1 MASTLKVD
9 TLEGQS
15 GSGTSV
21 TISGGTITGITD
33 LAIADGG
40 TGAST
45 AAGARTNLGLDT
57 MATQAASA
65 VAITGGSVTGITDLA
80 IADGG
85 TGASTAAAA
94 RTALDVPSNAEAIL
108 DTLLTTTGDIIQA
121 SAANTPARLAIGT
134 ARQVPTVNAGATAL
148 AYANPIT
155 LATEQASTSGTSI
168 NFTGIPAGVRRI
180 TVMFVGV
187 SKSGT
192 SNILVQLGDTDG
204 IEASGYLSV
213 AILSRATT
221 AGTNSTAGFVVDNS
235 GVAAAVLS
243 GAITLSLENAAAFT
257 WVQTGLLGDS
267 ATGNELTHSAGRK
280 SLSAELDRVRITMVN
295 GTDTFDAG
303 AINISYE

>member
-45 AAGARTNLGLDT
+45 AATARTNLGLDT

-65 VAITGGSVTGITDLA
+65 VAITGGSITGITDLA

-94 RTALDVPSNAEAIL
+94 RTALDVPSNSEAIL

-155 LATEQASTSGTSI
+155 LATEYTTTGGTSI
-168 NFTGIPAGVRRI
+168 PFTGIPAGVRRI
-180 TVMFVGV
+180 TVMSDGL
-187 SKSGT
+187 SGSGT
-192 SNILVQLGDTDG
+192 SPFLLQIGDAGGLETSG
-204 IEASGYLSV
+204 YGGRAQKIASG
-213 AILSRATT
+213 TD
-221 AGTNSTAGFVVDNS
+221 NSAGFIIEQAP
-235 GVAAAVLS
+235 AAAISYKGTVVL
-243 GAITLSLENAAAFT
+243 TLQDAATFT
-257 WVQTGLLGDS
+257 WTCQGHLAGAGESLGWQTGS
-267 ATGNELTHSAGRK
+267 KA
-280 SLSAELDRVRITMVN
+280 LSAELTQLAIVPAN
-295 GTDTFDAG
+295 GSDTFDVVAV
-303 AINISYE
+303 NISYE